1 MDFTDS
7 QDSWFTSGGT
17 NCAQFLLISVQVSAY
32 RDESVLP
39 DETLNQ
45 YSNSISQDHF
55 AGGSNMLI
63 LGLPTVE
70 LVISAQ

>member
-7 QDSWFTSGGT
+7 QDSWSTSGGT

-39 DETLNQ
+39 DEELNQ
-45 YSNSISQDHF
+45 YYSISQDHF

-63 LGLPTVE
+63 LGLPMVE
-70 LVISAQ
+70 LVTSAQ